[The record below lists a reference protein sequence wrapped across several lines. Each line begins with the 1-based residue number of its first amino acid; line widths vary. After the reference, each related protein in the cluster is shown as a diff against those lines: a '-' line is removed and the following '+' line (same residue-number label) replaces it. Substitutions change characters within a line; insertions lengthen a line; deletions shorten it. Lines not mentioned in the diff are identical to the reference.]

1 MRALFTVH
9 AGELLAGEYVE
20 RRFRDVNVWVP
31 SRDSGVDL
39 LVTDR
44 ANRRAVSLQ
53 VKFSRDFLVTHMAPQ
68 FQKPLRACGWW
79 SLNRKKLAASKAD
92 YWVFTL
98 IGFAG
103 RSTDYIV
110 VPRKELLRRL
120 DRIHGSANRMDVY
133 LWVTEKDRCWATRDL
148 KHQDHER
155 IAMGKFR
162 NPTRDFTRF
171 LNNWGAIARLNS
183 AKA

>member
-1 MRALFTVH
+1 MRPVFTVH
-9 AGELLAGEYVE
+9 AGELLAGEHVE
-20 RRFRDVNVWVP
+20 RKFRNVNVWVP

-53 VKFSRDFLVTHMAPQ
+53 VKFSRDFLVTDMPPQ

-79 SLNRKKLAASKAD
+79 SLNRKKVAASRAD

-98 IGFAG
+98 IGFAS

-120 DRIHGSANRMDVY
+120 DSIHRRANRMDVY
-133 LWVTEKDRCWATRDL
+133 LWVTEKNRCWATRDL
-148 KHQDHER
+148 KRQDHER
-155 IAMGKFR
+155 IVEGKFR
-162 NPTRDFTRF
+162 NATRDFTRF
-171 LNNWGAIARLNS
+171 LNNWAPIVRLNS
-183 AKA
+183 KG